1 MSLEPAAPSVVG
13 PVALRVAS
21 LARSTDFY
29 RQVLGLRVHR
39 EGDASAALGA
49 GGDDLL
55 RLEEDPAAPRP
66 RGTTGLYHFALLLPS
81 RRALARQLWRLLQ
94 AGVRPQ
100 GVADH
105 LVSEAIYLA
114 DPDGN
119 GIELYRDRPR
129 DEWVY
134 DGGQIRMTTDPLD
147 LDGLLAEL
155 GDPEER
161 LQGIA
166 PGTVMGHV
174 HLRVSDVAAAEAFY
188 RDVLGFDVTTR
199 FGSSASFLSKGGYHH
214 HIGLNTWES
223 LGAPAPPA
231 GVARPAAL
239 RLSPARRRGEPGAGG
254 GRGAG
259 PARRGRAGGAP
270 GARSRGQRR
279 LSRSL
284 CGLLTV
290 SSPPG

>member
-1 MSLEPAAPSVVG
+1 MSPETAAPAVVG

-29 RQVLGLRVHR
+29 RQALGLRVHR
-39 EGDASAALGA
+39 EGDTSAALGA

-55 RLEEDPAAPRP
+55 RLEEQADAPRP

-81 RRALARQLWRLLQ
+81 RRALAQQLWRLLQ

-134 DGGQIRMTTDPLD
+134 DGGRIRMTTDPLD

-166 PGTVMGHV
+166 PGTVMGHI

-223 LGAPAPPA
+223 LGAPAPPEGA
-231 GVARPAAL
+231 LGLRHFAFHLSAAEVARARAAAEERGLPVEAAPEGLLVRDPAGNVAALVASTPVPAA
-239 RLSPARRRGEPGAGG
+239 A
-254 GRGAG
+254 
-259 PARRGRAGGAP
+259 AP
-270 GARSRGQRR
+270 
-279 LSRSL
+279 
-284 CGLLTV
+284 
-290 SSPPG
+290 